1 MAFRSYYYIAG
12 SKAEGEQ
19 QEGGLH
25 REFYLGGKTDISF
38 SSLFISFEKVSI
50 HRVENMGHHL
60 TITAA

>member
-1 MAFRSYYYIAG
+1 MAFTSYYFFAG

-19 QEGGLH
+19 QEGG
-25 REFYLGGKTDISF
+25 YTDNSTWVVKLT
-38 SSLFISFEKVSI
+38 SPSLFISFEKVSI